1 MHGRWGTA
9 PEVIGNLADAVDQCV
24 QHPAPGQQRDCRTEH
39 QQRNDNVGL
48 SHASLKLSCFSLRGE
63 QARLDCLDLLD
74 QLPHWQF
81 VLRALSILVVDLTL
95 SGDNAVVIAAAA
107 KPLPR
112 RMRNQAL
119 VAGAACAVVT
129 LVAAAFFA
137 TRLLHVEFLQL
148 IGGAAILLIA
158 VGLFRDEPPLE
169 SSATHLSGF
178 WKAMWFIVV
187 ADVTM
192 STDNILAVAAIAQG
206 DFLLLLFGLGLSIPL
221 VVFASGMLARVMDNY
236 PVIVYVG
243 AALLGRVAGQMIM
256 TDAFTVQMLRPSV
269 ALDYS
274 VEAVCTMGV
283 IVAGVWIKARR
294 TRRPNPW

>member
-1 MHGRWGTA
+1 LNPFH
-9 PEVIGNLADAVDQCV
+9 
-24 QHPAPGQQRDCRTEH
+24 
-39 QQRNDNVGL
+39 
-48 SHASLKLSCFSLRGE
+48 
-63 QARLDCLDLLD
+63 
-74 QLPHWQF
+74 QLPDWQF

-112 RMRNQAL
+112 PLRNRAL
-119 VAGAACAVVT
+119 IAGAACAVVA

-137 TRLLHVEFLQL
+137 TRLLHVKFLQL
-148 IGGAAILLIA
+148 IGAAAILWIA

-206 DFLLLLFGLGLSIPL
+206 DVWLLLFGLGLSIPL
-221 VVFASGMLARVMDNY
+221 VVFASGMLAKVMDKY
-236 PVIVYVG
+236 PFIIYVG

-256 TDAFTVQMLRPSV
+256 TDAFTVQTLRPSA
-269 ALDYS
+269 ALEYW
-274 VEAVCTMGV
+274 VEAGCAIGV
-283 IVAGVWIKARR
+283 VMAGVWVSSRSASHSHDR
-294 TRRPNPW
+294 